1 MVTVRLTARGETRWK
16 AFAKQAARNARSRG
30 VPDLL
35 IVVVDGAILA
45 QPYASDLLLRSRTL
59 ELTGFSRSGAQKAAA
74 ALG

>member
-35 IVVVDGAILA
+35 IVVVDGAYWPSPTRQTFCSA
-45 QPYASDLLLRSRTL
+45 RGHSS
-59 ELTGFSRSGAQKAAA
+59 
-74 ALG
+74 

>member
-16 AFAKQAARNARSRG
+16 AFAKQAGEERAVTRRARPPDRRRRRG
-30 VPDLL
+30 
-35 IVVVDGAILA
+35 ILA
-45 QPYASDLLLRSRTL
+45 QPYASDVLLRSRTL